1 MWFDPKKTN
10 ATPPP
15 IATFATTATNID
27 QGKVPPPANVANF
40 AKNSDK
46 QEKDS
51 QVSQVSQGVD
61 DQKNDSQG
69 ESVATVAIVA
79 TGTESKNRELI
90 VTVWTPAGKAM
101 QVQARDAEHAAF
113 LVWAN
118 PRPTNH
124 RRDDERPN
132 HETITRIKGR
142 PSL

>member
-15 IATFATTATNID
+15 LATFATTATNID

-40 AKNSDK
+40 AKNSDE

-51 QVSQVSQGVD
+51 QVSQVSQGLD

-79 TGTESKNRELI
+79 TGAESKNPELI
-90 VTVWTPAGKAM
+90 VTVWTPAGNPM
-101 QVQARDAEHAAF
+101 QVQARDSEHAAF
-113 LVWAN
+113 LIRMN
-118 PRPTNH
+118 PKPAHPIQTEYQLPDY
-124 RRDDERPN
+124 RRHCR
-132 HETITRIKGR
+132 
-142 PSL
+142 